1 MEDKLFYTEERRAE
15 ILSDL
20 RVTRKVSV
28 NELSA
33 KYSVSSAT
41 IRSDLTELEAQGL
54 LKRTHGGAIP
64 VSGTSLELGYGE
76 KERIHKSE
84 KLRIAAK
91 AAECVSDGDTIA
103 VDSGSTAYFFAEML
117 SEKKNLTVVT
127 YDMRIAGVFDA
138 FEGAKVILAGGV
150 LRKGFYS
157 CVGEFTTTTLNQ
169 LNVDKTF
176 IATNA
181 ISKKGNLG
189 TPDPLQAEV
198 KKKMLEIGARK
209 YLLADGSKFE
219 TTSLVDFA
227 SIGDFDVIITD
238 DSAPE
243 ERVEEIK
250 EKGIEI
256 ITV

>member
-41 IRSDLTELEAQGL
+41 IRSDLAELEAQGL

-103 VDSGSTAYFFAEML
+103 VDSGSTAYFFAEM
-117 SEKKNLTVVT
+117 
-127 YDMRIAGVFDA
+127 
-138 FEGAKVILAGGV
+138 
-150 LRKGFYS
+150 
-157 CVGEFTTTTLNQ
+157 
-169 LNVDKTF
+169 
-176 IATNA
+176 
-181 ISKKGNLG
+181 
-189 TPDPLQAEV
+189 
-198 KKKMLEIGARK
+198 
-209 YLLADGSKFE
+209 
-219 TTSLVDFA
+219 
-227 SIGDFDVIITD
+227 
-238 DSAPE
+238 
-243 ERVEEIK
+243 
-250 EKGIEI
+250 
-256 ITV
+256 